1 MNNAIIDE
9 LEALGYTTI
18 SASWYERIKDW
29 DSWYKGNVEKF
40 HNYKVWNGQHNV
52 KCRRYTLGMA
62 KKVCEDWANLLM
74 NERVVITLEGDAEQ
88 AFIDEIFTREDFE
101 INANELQEKG
111 AARGTYAIVPRVE
124 KVNVNG
130 NGGIVSGGQIAL
142 DFITAEQI
150 YPLAWQN
157 RQITE
162 CAFAT
167 LKVDKDKKYIYLQI
181 HELVNGKY
189 VIKNRFYEQ
198 ENEILKAV
206 DPSDV
211 AGFENIPSEYS
222 TGSETPQFVIGR
234 YNIANNIEDNNPMGI
249 SVYANAVDVLK
260 ACDIAYDS
268 YVNEFVLGKKRV
280 MVQPSA
286 TKRMD
291 GEDVFDPN
299 DVCFYVLPEDI
310 KDGSL
315 IQPIDM
321 SLRVADH
328 NAGLQD
334 QLNMLSAKCG
344 FGEKHY
350 KFDSGSVA
358 TATQIVSENS
368 EMFRTIKKHELVLKS
383 VIEKLCRKLLEMGN
397 NYLGQRLN
405 TDVEIS
411 IDFDDSIIVDKTQED
426 ARVYQMLAAGLMR
439 PEEARALLMNEDEET
454 AKAALPQMSDMVTEG
469 QNEVE

>member
-1 MNNAIIDE
+1 
-9 LEALGYTTI
+9 
-18 SASWYERIKDW
+18 
-29 DSWYKGNVEKF
+29 
-40 HNYKVWNGQHNV
+40 
-52 KCRRYTLGMA
+52 
-62 KKVCEDWANLLM
+62 
-74 NERVVITLEGDAEQ
+74 
-88 AFIDEIFTREDFE
+88 
-101 INANELQEKG
+101 
-111 AARGTYAIVPRVE
+111 
-124 KVNVNG
+124 
-130 NGGIVSGGQIAL
+130 
-142 DFITAEQI
+142 
-150 YPLAWQN
+150 
-157 RQITE
+157 
-162 CAFAT
+162 
-167 LKVDKDKKYIYLQI
+167 
-181 HELVNGKY
+181 
-189 VIKNRFYEQ
+189 
-198 ENEILKAV
+198 
-206 DPSDV
+206 
-211 AGFENIPSEYS
+211 
-222 TGSETPQFVIGR
+222 
-234 YNIANNIEDNNPMGI
+234 
-249 SVYANAVDVLK
+249 
-260 ACDIAYDS
+260 
-268 YVNEFVLGKKRV
+268 
-280 MVQPSA
+280 
-286 TKRMD
+286 
-291 GEDVFDPN
+291 
-299 DVCFYVLPEDI
+299 
-310 KDGSL
+310 
-315 IQPIDM
+315 M